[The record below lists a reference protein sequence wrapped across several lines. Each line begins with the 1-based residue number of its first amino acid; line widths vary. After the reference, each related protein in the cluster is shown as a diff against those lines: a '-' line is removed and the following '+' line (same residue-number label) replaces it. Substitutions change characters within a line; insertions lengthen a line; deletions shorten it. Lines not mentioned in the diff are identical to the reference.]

1 MFRGNHPTR
10 VDEKG
15 RLKDPAEFKRLIDEK
30 YGTQFYITSLDGK
43 VAQVYPFEEWQ
54 RIEEKLAK
62 LSNFNPT
69 KKKFLNRTNY
79 YGQLVEIDGQG
90 RILIPPVLREAALM
104 KGDVDVNG
112 NLTYV
117 EVRNHVRSLENL
129 KKSQLTEDDWKTLD
143 DLGI

>member
-1 MFRGNHPTR
+1 MLRGNNPAK

-15 RLKDPAEFKRLIDEK
+15 RLKIPAAFLEELKG
-30 YGTQFYITSLDGK
+30 YGDQFYVTSETGETARIYPMK
-43 VAQVYPFEEWQ
+43 VWEE
-54 RIEEKLAK
+54 IEAK
-62 LSNFNPT
+62 LSRLSSHNRT
-69 KKKFLNRTNY
+69 KEKFLTWTNY
-79 YGQLVEIDGQG
+79 YGQAVEIDGQG

-112 NLTYV
+112 NLTYL

>member
-1 MFRGNHPTR
+1 MLRGNIPAK

-15 RLKDPAEFKRLIDEK
+15 RLKIPAAFLEELKA
-30 YGTQFYITSLDGK
+30 YGDQFYVTSETGETARIYPMK
-43 VAQVYPFEEWQ
+43 VWEE
-54 RIEEKLAK
+54 IEAK
-62 LSNFNPT
+62 LSRLSSHNRT
-69 KKKFLNRTNY
+69 KEKFLLWTNY
-79 YGQLVEIDGQG
+79 YGQAVEIDGQG